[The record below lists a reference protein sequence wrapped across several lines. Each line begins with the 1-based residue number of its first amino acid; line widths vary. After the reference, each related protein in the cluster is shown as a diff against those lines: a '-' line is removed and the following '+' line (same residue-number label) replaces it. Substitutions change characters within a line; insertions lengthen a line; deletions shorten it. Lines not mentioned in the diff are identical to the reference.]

1 MGMETFE
8 PTREQRAVIEHA
20 GSHLLVF
27 AGPGTG
33 KTETLA
39 RRFAWL
45 VAEHGVAPE
54 EILVLTFSRHATDAM
69 RERIV
74 MRLREA
80 AAGEFAVRELH
91 VRTFHGFCARL
102 IDGDASR
109 SRKRRLL
116 TTVTERLL
124 FSHLVARTP
133 LRSIPAEAR
142 ASARF
147 ATDALTF
154 LAQVRGQG
162 ASAEDLAGIARAVSD
177 PRLAD
182 LAALCKALDV
192 ERARLGMS
200 DFRDYVTDAVAALA
214 DPASPASRWWRNR
227 NFAHILVDEFQ
238 DSDTMQ
244 LRLLELLAGDARTA
258 NDPRPAI
265 CFVGDVNQSIYRF
278 RGANPA
284 NVRRVGESFNCTVRT
299 LTANRRSAQAILDVA
314 NVTRTLDE
322 RSLTEAEN
330 QTLAGSV
337 TLRRPA
343 TQEDEASFIAD
354 DIADRIAAGTKPD
367 QIAVLLRTVEPL
379 RTLVVAALTERGVP
393 VAAHAGAGV
402 HDDPLIAA
410 VSAALALTRSP
421 DDPGRW
427 TSLLVNP
434 LLGYRAVM
442 VCLALSDPSVP
453 PLAGLIA
460 APPQGRRPFAEFAAA
475 WKRVMAARAKQQ
487 PDELLATIVRE
498 LDLLAVVRDGVE
510 IPGFDARVSPRRLAQ
525 LVSAAHDLGSAWREL
540 GVGAYTVAKFIDE
553 LGEIVALI
561 GDADEPPDADAG
573 GVRVMSIHAAK
584 GLEFDAVLVPEAVD
598 GVLPARPR
606 RHPLLDDAVLERLRT
621 DGALPDVGADESRR
635 EEASL
640 WYVALTRARRNVLV
654 TAPVYDADGI
664 EAALSPFAALLSRP
678 SDNVGGENER
688 AAPPAPRR
696 AARDISSALMLAT
709 EIERLAP
716 RVSEYLK
723 ERPPLRALVEGV
735 ALDPPPPATL
745 RYATGALSPRSI
757 STYVECPR
765 RFYYSDVLRLDD
777 RRDEEVTE
785 PGTYLHTILQ
795 RFHEGESDF
804 THVVDGAA
812 AVARYREALRGIAVE
827 EAPAFAAAINVL
839 PDSPRARYEIARVMR
854 YANRY
859 AEVLAREAMRAPF
872 TVLERERWVEADV
885 AGVPVRGRV
894 DRIDRLADGRLAIRD
909 YKLGRRKGAGAA
921 AAVRTA
927 LAALSAGESL
937 FGDAPAGLS
946 LQTIFYI
953 PGVETAFDARV
964 ARMDYIY
971 MRGVSG
977 RGRGDQEEPC
987 TDSIAVLDGPDEL
1000 NTTGAGSSLTRA
1012 ELERVWFEIGAAI
1025 TRECAGGEVHAFA
1038 TAVDVAT
1045 CRYCPY
1051 TKICPGP
1058 GMVSA

>member
-1 MGMETFE
+1 METFA
-8 PTREQRAVIEHA
+8 PTREQREVIEHE

-45 VAEHGVAPE
+45 VAERGVAPDK
-54 EILVLTFSRHATDAM
+54 ILVLTFSRHAADAM

-80 AAGEFAVRELH
+80 AAGAFAVRELH

-116 TTVTERLL
+116 TPVTERLL
-124 FSHLVARTP
+124 FAHVVARTP
-133 LRSIPAEAR
+133 LGSIPAEAR
-142 ASARF
+142 TSARF

-162 ASAEDLAGIARAVSD
+162 ATADDLARIARDASD

-182 LAALCKALDV
+182 LAALCKALDA

-200 DFRDYVTDAVAALA
+200 DFRDYVTDAVAALG
-214 DPASPASRWWRNR
+214 DPESPASRWWRAR
-227 NFAHILVDEFQ
+227 DFAHILVDEFQ
-238 DSDTMQ
+238 DSDTVQ
-244 LRLLELLAGDARTA
+244 LRLLELLAGDARRME
-258 NDPRPAI
+258 NPRPAI

-284 NVRRVGESFNCTVRT
+284 NVMQVDRQFACTKRS
-299 LTANRRSAQAILDVA
+299 LTANRRSAQAILDIA
-314 NVTRTLDE
+314 NATQSLDKQ
-322 RSLTEAEN
+322 SLTEAEDR
-330 QTLAGSV
+330 TLAGSV
-337 TLRRPA
+337 ALRRPA
-343 TQEDEASFIAD
+343 TQEDEATFIAD
-354 DIADRIAAGTKPD
+354 DVADRVAAGIKPD

-379 RTLVVAALTERGVP
+379 RTLVVAALMERGVP
-393 VAAHAGAGV
+393 VAAHAGAGI

-410 VSAALALTRSP
+410 ISAALALTRSP
-421 DDPGRW
+421 DDPDRW
-427 TSLLVNP
+427 TTLLVNP
-434 LLGYRAVM
+434 LIGYRAVM
-442 VCLALSDPSVP
+442 VRLALSDPSVA

-460 APPQGRRPFAEFAAA
+460 APPQGRRPFAAFVAA
-475 WKRVMAARAKQQ
+475 WRRVQAAQTKQQ
-487 PDELLATIVRE
+487 PDDLLATIVRE
-498 LDLLAVVRDGVE
+498 LDLLGIIRDGVE
-510 IPGFDARVSPRRLAQ
+510 IPGFDERLSPRRLAK
-525 LVSAAHDLGSAWREL
+525 LVSAAHDLRGAWREL
-540 GVGAYTVAKFIDE
+540 GGGAYTTAKFIEE
-553 LGEIVALI
+553 LEEIVALI
-561 GDADEPPDADAG
+561 GDADEPPEADAG

-584 GLEFDAVLVPEAVD
+584 GLEFDAVIVPEAVD
-598 GVLPARPR
+598 GILPARPR
-606 RHPLLDDAVLERLRT
+606 RHPLLDDLVLERLRT
-621 DGALPDVGADESRR
+621 AGALPDIGPDEARR

-640 WYVALTRARRNVLV
+640 WYVALTRARFNVLV

-664 EAALSPFAALLSRP
+664 EAALSPFAAILAGY
-678 SDNVGGENER
+678 SDNDGGENEK

-735 ALDPPPPATL
+735 VLEPPPAATL
-745 RYATGALSPRSI
+745 RYATGSLSPRSI
-757 STYVECPR
+757 TTYVECPR
-765 RFYYSDVLRLDD
+765 RFYYGDVLRLDD
-777 RRDEEVTE
+777 RRDEDVTE

-795 RFHEGESDF
+795 RFHEEETDF
-804 THVVDGAA
+804 TNVVGNADT
-812 AVARYREALRGIAVE
+812 VERYREALRRIAIE
-827 EAPAFAAAINVL
+827 EAPVFAAAIKAL
-839 PDSPRARYEIARVMR
+839 PDGPRARYEIARVMR
-854 YANRY
+854 YVHRY
-859 AEVLAREAMRAPF
+859 AEVLARDAMRTPF
-872 TVLERERWVEADV
+872 TVLDQERWVEADV
-885 AGVPVRGRV
+885 AGVRVRGRV
-894 DRIDRLADGRLAIRD
+894 DRIDRFADGRLAIRD

-921 AAVRTA
+921 AAVRSA
-927 LAALSAGESL
+927 LAALSSGESL

-953 PGVETAFDARV
+953 PGVEAAFGERV

-977 RGRGDQEEPC
+977 RGDREEPC
-987 TDSIAVLDGPDEL
+987 DDSVAVLDDPDAID
-1000 NTTGAGSSLTRA
+1000 TTGAATSLTRA

-1025 TRECAGGEVHAFA
+1025 TRECADGDVRAFA
-1038 TAVDVAT
+1038 TAVDEAT

>member
-8 PTREQRAVIEHA
+8 PTREQREVIEHE

-45 VAEHGVAPE
+45 VAERGVAPD
-54 EILVLTFSRHATDAM
+54 EILVLTFSRHAADAM

-74 MRLREA
+74 MRLRRA
-80 AAGEFAVRELH
+80 AAGAFAIRELH

-124 FSHLVARTP
+124 FSHVVERTP

-162 ASAEDLAGIARAVSD
+162 TSAEDLAAIAATVSD

-182 LAALCKALDV
+182 LAALCKALDA

-200 DFRDYVTDAVAALA
+200 DFRDYVTDAVAALT
-214 DPASPASRWWRNR
+214 DSESPASRWWRHR

-244 LRLLELLAGDARTA
+244 LRLLELLAGDARTVS
-258 NDPRPAI
+258 DPRPAV

-284 NVRRVGESFNCTVRT
+284 NVQRVGESFNCTVRK

-314 NVTRTLDE
+314 NATRALDE
-322 RSLTEAEN
+322 RSLTQAEN
-330 QTLAGSV
+330 KTLTGSV

-354 DIADRIAAGTKPD
+354 DVADRIAAGTTPD

-379 RTLVVAALTERGVP
+379 RTLVVAALMERGVP
-393 VAAHAGAGV
+393 VAAHAGAGI

-410 VSAALALTRSP
+410 ISAALALTRSP
-421 DDPGRW
+421 DDPDRW

-434 LLGYRAVM
+434 LIGYHAVM
-442 VCLALSDPSVP
+442 VRLALSDPSVT

-460 APPQGRRPFAEFAAA
+460 APPQGRRPFAEFVAA
-475 WKRVMAARAKQQ
+475 WKRVVVALAAQA
-487 PDELLATIVRE
+487 PDDLLATIVRE
-498 LDLLAVVRDGVE
+498 FDLLGVVRDGVE
-510 IPGFDARVSPRRLAQ
+510 IPGFDERVSPRRLAQ
-525 LVSAAHDLGSAWREL
+525 LVSAAHDLRGAWREL
-540 GVGAYTVAKFIDE
+540 GGGAYTTAKFIEE
-553 LGEIVALI
+553 LEEIVALI
-561 GDADEPPDADAG
+561 GDADEPPDSDAG

-584 GLEFDAVLVPEAVD
+584 GLEFDSVLVPEAVD

-606 RHPLLDDAVLERLRT
+606 RHPLLDDEVLARLRAA
-621 DGALPDVGADESRR
+621 GALPDVGPDESRR

-640 WYVALTRARRNVLV
+640 WYVALTRARFNVLV

-664 EAALSPFAALLSRP
+664 EAALSPFAAILVGSMDGDRGDDEPTAP
-678 SDNVGGENER
+678 S
-688 AAPPAPRR
+688 APRR
-696 AARDISSALMLAT
+696 AARDLSNALMLAT
-709 EIERLAP
+709 DIERLAP

-723 ERPPLRALVEGV
+723 ERPPLRALIEGAV
-735 ALDPPPPATL
+735 LEPPPAATL
-745 RYATGALSPRSI
+745 RYATGSLSPRSI

-765 RFYYSDVLRLDD
+765 RFYYGDVLKLDD
-777 RRDEEVTE
+777 RRDEDVTE

-795 RFHEGESDF
+795 RFHERECDF
-804 THVVDGAA
+804 TKAVDGTD
-812 AVARYREALRGIAVE
+812 AVERYRGALRSIAVE
-827 EAPAFAAAINVL
+827 EAPAFAAAINAS
-839 PDSPRARYEIARVMR
+839 PDSPRARYEIDRVMR
-854 YANRY
+854 YVQGY
-859 AEVLAREAMRAPF
+859 AEVLAREAMRNPF
-872 TVLERERWVEADV
+872 TVLDRERWVEADV
-885 AGVPVRGRV
+885 AGVQVRGRV

-909 YKLGRRKGAGAA
+909 YKLGRRKGAGAT
-921 AAVRTA
+921 AAVRSA
-927 LAALSAGESL
+927 LATLSAGVSL

-953 PGVETAFDARV
+953 PGVESAFEARV

-971 MRGVSG
+971 MRGISG
-977 RGRGDQEEPC
+977 RGRGDREEPC
-987 TDSIAVLDGPDEL
+987 TDSVAVLDGPDAID
-1000 NTTGAGSSLTRA
+1000 TTGAATSLTRA
-1012 ELERVWFEIGAAI
+1012 EIERVWFDIGAAI